1 MVCTATDNS
10 MVSFAA
16 QLNHV
21 QATFTAS
28 WRYTALSDWV
38 STPGIDVS
46 FSLVVPG
53 KIQKNKLIMN

>member
-1 MVCTATDNS
+1 MVNTATDNS
-10 MVSFAA
+10 TVSFAA

-28 WRYTALSDWV
+28 WRYTTLRNWV
-38 STPGIDVS
+38 STAGIDVS

-53 KIQKNKLIMN
+53 KDTEK

>member
-1 MVCTATDNS
+1 MVSTATDNT

-16 QLNHV
+16 QLNYV

-28 WRYTALSDWV
+28 WRYTTLRDWV
-38 STPGIDVS
+38 NTAGIDVS

-53 KIQKNKLIMN
+53 KDTEI

>member
-1 MVCTATDNS
+1 

-53 KIQKNKLIMN
+53 KIQKN